1 MSKKIVLINEK
12 FKDVYNPKKIY
23 KPGSTEEMTVERITE
38 IKAVNPNFV
47 TVIGEVEEPPV
58 EEPKKEEPKKED
70 EPEKA
75 KGKTK

>member
-23 KPGSTEEMTVERITE
+23 EPGETAEMTVERITE

-47 TVIGEVEEPPV
+47 TIIGEVKEPPA
-58 EEPKKEEPKKED
+58 D
-70 EPEKA
+70 D
-75 KGKTK
+75 KGKGETK